1 MENNL
6 MDLNAHLEEILIR
19 QGPSTFAVEVTM
31 ESTFENAHQARS
43 SARVHSELRN
53 KMVPVARQMGPHV
66 CREVSL

>member
-1 MENNL
+1 MRKFSNVRAL
-6 MDLNAHLEEILIR
+6 VHLPL
-19 QGPSTFAVEVTM
+19 QVMM
-31 ESTFENAHQARS
+31 ESTFENSHQARS